1 MGDRTRGLS
10 SLNPLRVSGTAL
22 PPNALL
28 AAKIVTI
35 VFLAAGDGLATLPG
49 HFLPFVSVFLHAG
62 SPALFKHVL
71 QAIFVVAAIGLLLN
85 RWVRTN
91 CFVMS
96 AVVLVVIASSRL
108 WYSNN
113 RLYFA
118 LLLLI
123 IALYDRRVGT
133 RILRYQLAVLYAGA
147 AANKLLQTDWRD
159 GAFVQNWLPHY
170 FSGYSHIAGALPHM
184 LLSGALGWIAMLT
197 EATLAVLLLIPRF
210 VPTAAWLGL
219 AYHTG
224 LTTITA
230 HTFGMFWY
238 AMLASYVMLMP
249 WPAAP
254 VGVSFV
260 AHNAWQRR
268 LARGL
273 SRLDIENNYQCRSLP
288 IPRLLVEKATA
299 SFVGP
304 GAWVR
309 LVLYLPVVYL
319 VFASLLATI
328 SPARALI
335 PAVLLLLAA
344 LALPPKR
351 QLSRSAPARPSEALD
366 AAR

>member
-1 MGDRTRGLS
+1 
-10 SLNPLRVSGTAL
+10 
-22 PPNALL
+22 
-28 AAKIVTI
+28 
-35 VFLAAGDGLATLPG
+35 
-49 HFLPFVSVFLHAG
+49 
-62 SPALFKHVL
+62 
-71 QAIFVVAAIGLLLN
+71 
-85 RWVRTN
+85 
-91 CFVMS
+91 
-96 AVVLVVIASSRL
+96 VVLVGIASSRL
-108 WYSNN
+108 YYSNN

-123 IALYDRRVGT
+123 IALYDRRIGT

-147 AANKLLQTDWRD
+147 AANKLLQADWRD

-170 FSGYSHIAGALPHM
+170 FSGYKHIADALPHM
-184 LLSGALGWIAMLT
+184 LLSGALGWIAILT
-197 EATLAVLLLIPRF
+197 EVTLVVLVLIPRF

-224 LTTITA
+224 LTTVTG

-238 AMLASYVMLMP
+238 AMLATYVMLMP

-254 VGVSFV
+254 VTVSFV
-260 AHNAWQRR
+260 VDDARQRW
-268 LARGL
+268 LARSL
-273 SRLDIENNYQCRSLP
+273 RWLDIENNYRCQFLP
-288 IPRLLVEKATA
+288 VTRLLVEKATA

-309 LVLYLPVVYL
+309 LVLYLPAVYL
-319 VFASLLATI
+319 LFASLLAAI
-328 SPARALI
+328 EPARALI

-351 QLSRSAPARPSEALD
+351 QASSSAQSRTSDVLH